1 VKILLAIFTCLFG
14 MTIGSFLN
22 VLIYRIPRKLSIV
35 KPNSFCPKCN
45 KPIAWYENIP
55 VVSFLILS
63 GQCSKCHTP
72 ISLQYPLIE
81 IITGAFFLY
90 FFLQY
95 DLSLTFL
102 FYIVFFCLL
111 TAISGID
118 LTHQIIPDVLSFPGI
133 GIGLLHHLLYGNII
147 SGIAGL
153 IFGGGLILI
162 IRVVGGIVY
171 KKEVMGMG
179 DVFLCAMIGA
189 FVGFPYIIAAIFFG
203 ALCGAVLGIFYI
215 ISTRQSRESPIPFGP
230 FLSIGGLAVVLF
242 RHLITKFFW
251 TLGIFIK

>member
-1 VKILLAIFTCLFG
+1 MFG
-14 MTIGSFLN
+14 MIIGSFLN

-35 KPNSFCPKCN
+35 KPNSFCPRCN

-55 VVSFLILS
+55 LISYLMLG

-72 ISLQYPLIE
+72 ISLQYPLVE
-81 IITGAFFLY
+81 VITGVFFLFAFLRY
-90 FFLQY
+90 GFTLDFF
-95 DLSLTFL
+95 FH
-102 FYIVFFCLL
+102 IIFFCLL
-111 TAISGID
+111 IAISGID
-118 LTHQIIPDVLSFPGI
+118 LTHQVIPDILSFPGI
-133 GIGLLHHLLYGNII
+133 AFGLLYQLLHGTIV

-153 IFGGGLILI
+153 LFGGGLILI
-162 IRVVGGIVY
+162 IRLVGGRVY

-203 ALCGAVLGIFYI
+203 ALFGAVLGIVYI

-230 FLSIGGLAVVLF
+230 FLSIGGLSIVLF
-242 RHLITKFFW
+242 RHLITQFFSD
-251 TLGIFIK
+251 LGIFIR